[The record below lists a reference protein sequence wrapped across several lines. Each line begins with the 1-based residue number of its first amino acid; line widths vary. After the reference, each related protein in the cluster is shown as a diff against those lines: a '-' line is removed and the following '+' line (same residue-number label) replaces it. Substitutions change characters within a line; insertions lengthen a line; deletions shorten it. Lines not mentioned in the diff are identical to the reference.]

1 VESQVYLGTDLQ
13 YRVRLADG
21 SLLTVRTPNGTAR
34 RFATGEAACLA
45 VAKDSASVL
54 LD

>member
-1 VESQVYLGTDLQ
+1 
-13 YRVRLADG
+13 
-21 SLLTVRTPNGTAR
+21 AR

>member
-1 VESQVYLGTDLQ
+1 AQ
-13 YRVRLADG
+13 
-21 SLLTVRTPNGTAR
+21 NGTAR

>member
-1 VESQVYLGTDLQ
+1 
-13 YRVRLADG
+13 
-21 SLLTVRTPNGTAR
+21 